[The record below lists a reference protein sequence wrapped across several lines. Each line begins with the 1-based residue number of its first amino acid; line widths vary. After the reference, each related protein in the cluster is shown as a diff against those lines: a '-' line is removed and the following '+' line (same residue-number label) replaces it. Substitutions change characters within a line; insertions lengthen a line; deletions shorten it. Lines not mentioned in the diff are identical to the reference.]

1 MAWGST
7 AGGVCGG
14 GCALGA
20 IALRT
25 ERRGGSQNRLS
36 QVDAPWGGEREKVRC
51 THLKRLG
58 GAASPAA
65 ARERCSSTSQR
76 PWSVPKPSVLGSPGN
91 TAGGCPCTPCC
102 IDAADAAL
110 ATNDTSTSRP
120 TFLLWRGRSSPLSRR
135 HTTAHSLST
144 DLSAAM
150 ESNEFDGAFK
160 KKAPNRAPRRRQ
172 AAADEDLDSSV
183 SQPPAP

>member
-36 QVDAPWGGEREKVRC
+36 QVDAPWGGEQEKVRC

-120 TFLLWRGRSSPLSRR
+120 TFLLWRGRSSLCSRR

-144 DLSAAM
+144 DLRWSRTSSM
-150 ESNEFDGAFK
+150 
-160 KKAPNRAPRRRQ
+160 APSRRRRRIARRG
-172 AAADEDLDSSV
+172 AARRRRTRISTRR
-183 SQPPAP
+183 